1 MIRLCCCRRPDDF
14 VPAGHLSRFA
24 VALVMEELDFSGI
37 LASYQGEKGQP
48 PYHPAM
54 MVALLLAMRSA
65 SIPRAGS
72 LGRYGAGRF
81 HGDRGVAGARLSAG
95 LTSVPRAASSAR
107 RVRCCFLSTGPKRSL
122 MALGHA

>member
-24 VALVMEELDFSGI
+24 VALVLEELDFSGI

-81 HGDRGVAGARLSAG
+81 HGDRGVAGARLSAR
-95 LTSVPRAASSAR
+95 LTSVPERLPRRDECVAVSCQLARA
-107 RVRCCFLSTGPKRSL
+107 VRIIDD
-122 MALGHA
+122 